1 MSTTLA
7 KPAEV
12 NRTWYILDA
21 EGKPLGRVAAK
32 AAHIL
37 RGKHKPTYTPNVD
50 CGDHVI
56 IINCSKAILTGRKL
70 EQKKFY
76 WHTGWIGGLKSIS
89 YKDLMANQADRA
101 MTIAVNG
108 MLPNNSLG
116 REQIKRLRT
125 YKDAAHKHEA
135 QKPVAYE
142 LIRRCFIMYESKV
155 KYYYGTGRRKHSVAR
170 VRIYPGSGNVTING
184 RGIDDY
190 FGLETLKLIV
200 RQPLA
205 VTDNLDKFDIVCTVA
220 GGGVT
225 GQAGAIRHG
234 LSRALLEFDPELR
247 PVLKKAGFLTR
258 DPRMKERKKY
268 GLKAARRAPQFS
280 KR

>member
-76 WHTGWIGGLKSIS
+76 WHTGWIWRSQVDLLQGS
-89 YKDLMANQADRA
+89 Y
-101 MTIAVNG
+101 G
-108 MLPNNSLG
+108 
-116 REQIKRLRT
+116 
-125 YKDAAHKHEA
+125 
-135 QKPVAYE
+135 
-142 LIRRCFIMYESKV
+142 
-155 KYYYGTGRRKHSVAR
+155 
-170 VRIYPGSGNVTING
+170 
-184 RGIDDY
+184 
-190 FGLETLKLIV
+190 
-200 RQPLA
+200 
-205 VTDNLDKFDIVCTVA
+205 
-220 GGGVT
+220 
-225 GQAGAIRHG
+225 
-234 LSRALLEFDPELR
+234 
-247 PVLKKAGFLTR
+247 
-258 DPRMKERKKY
+258 
-268 GLKAARRAPQFS
+268 
-280 KR
+280 